1 MVLKEKIKI
10 KLLNLKCLPVFKTE
24 GAACADCRSAA
35 DAVIKL
41 APGGRTL
48 VPLGFCI
55 ELPIGYEA
63 VIRPR
68 SSLSLQGI
76 DVCIGTIDS
85 DYRGGVQACIANN
98 SGTEFTINPGDR
110 ICQLA
115 IRKASP
121 VSFVIVDELSVT
133 ARGTGGFGSTG
144 RA

>member
-1 MVLKEKIKI
+1 MILKEKIKI
-10 KLLNLKCLPVFKTE
+10 KLLNLNCLPEFKTD

-35 DAVIKL
+35 DAVITL
-41 APGGRTL
+41 EPGSRTL

-55 ELPIGYEA
+55 ELPLGYEA

-85 DYRGGVQACIANN
+85 DYRGGVQACMVNN
-98 SGTEFTINPGDR
+98 SGEPFVIKPGER

-115 IRKASP
+115 IRKTT
-121 VSFVIVDELSVT
+121 FVTFDIVDELT
-133 ARGTGGFGSTG
+133 PTIRGAGGFGSTG
-144 RA
+144 RK